1 MTIRR
6 RFLGA
11 VAAAG
16 LLSTAVAVAVTPSPA
31 LAADGCTTTG
41 ARTIA
46 TVYTRS
52 RGIELRA
59 NTPPNRN
66 QQCAWGRILSGSP
79 GDRVWVDRSWD
90 GGDTWEQLSV
100 TTINTGGS
108 TFTEPWNDSFK
119 LMRACGHAAGYPSQ
133 VACTRWW

>member
-6 RFLGA
+6 SFLGA

-16 LLSTAVAVAVTPSPA
+16 LLSTAVAVAVTPSA
-31 LAADGCTTTG
+31 AQAADNCTFDG
-41 ARTIA
+41 PRTIA
-46 TVYTRS
+46 TAYVRS

-66 QQCAWGRILSGSP
+66 QQCAWGRIVNGSP

-90 GGDTWEQLSV
+90 GGNTWEQLGV
-100 TTINTGGS
+100 ETILTGGS
-108 TFTEPWNDSFK
+108 KHTQAWNDAYK
-119 LMRACGHAAGYPSQ
+119 RMRACGHAAGYPSD
-133 VACTRWW
+133 VACTTWW